1 MLWVVSRIAPI
12 KKTMRYSHLAP
23 AATERHI
30 RVLDAGAA
38 PILPHFHGMAADSG
52 GADGVYDGPD
62 SGGAAA
68 AWFLLVG

>member
-1 MLWVVSRIAPI
+1 MLWVVSRIAPF

-23 AATERHI
+23 AATERYI

-38 PILPHFHGMAADSG
+38 PILPHFHEMAADSG
-52 GADGVYDGPD
+52 SADGVYDGPD
-62 SGGAAA
+62 SGAAA